1 MERLLAA
8 RLGERLLPAELAR
21 LDISSAG
28 TWAMVDSPMSPEAAM
43 TLVDLGGDPSR
54 FLGRQLDVEM
64 IKAAD
69 LIITATREHRAFVVG
84 AEPRAATRTLT
95 LRELARLLGPVGED
109 DIEARVEG
117 TDVVHRL
124 RAVVTAAL
132 SNRGVVPVGNP
143 TDDDIA
149 DPYRRNKAAF
159 VRAANE
165 IEAGLAVLLPFL
177 VGDAPPAAASG

>member
-8 RLGERLLPAELAR
+8 RLAARLSPAELAR

-28 TWAMVDSPMSPEAAM
+28 TWAMVDSPMAPEAAM
-43 TLVDLGGDPSR
+43 TLVDLGGDPAG

-95 LRELARLLGPVGED
+95 LRELARLLEPVGEED
-109 DIEARVEG
+109 VEALSDG
-117 TDVVHRL
+117 ADVVSLL
-124 RAVVTAAL
+124 RAVVAAAL

-159 VRAANE
+159 VRAAGE
-165 IEAGLAVLLPFL
+165 IDAGLAVLVSRV
-177 VGDAPPAAASG
+177 VGDARPAAASG